1 MEFRFDVSLTEKDYL
16 DFNRFHALKS
26 PYGKK
31 GIKAFRIS
39 ITGLLLLIAA
49 TVMFV
54 SDFSSFSLIYAAVM
68 VVVTAILQFFIPR
81 FFFSSIKNSIKRMH
95 KAGTLG
101 YSPSSSF
108 EFSDESFTETTPTS
122 KTEQKYSAIQR
133 VCIDGDKAMYIYMSN
148 AMAYVLPMSCFSSAE
163 ERASFTKFLE
173 GKCLVEAYA

>member
-49 TVMFV
+49 TIMFV
-54 SDFSSFSLIYAAVM
+54 SEFSAFSLIYAAIM

-81 FFFSSIKNSIKRMH
+81 FFFSSIKNSIKRMQ
-95 KAGTLG
+95 KAGTLR
-101 YSPSSSF
+101 YSPSYSL
-108 EFSDESFTETTPTS
+108 EFSDESFTETTPERR
-122 KTEQKYSAIQR
+122 TEQKYSTVER
-133 VCIDGDKAMYIYMSN
+133 VCVDGEKAMYIYMSSN
-148 AMAYVLPMSCFSSAE
+148 MAYVLPISCFASAE
-163 ERASFTKFLE
+163 ERANFMKFLE
-173 GKCLVEAYA
+173 GKCLVEAYE

>member
-1 MEFRFDVSLTEKDYL
+1 MEFRFDVNLTEKDFL
-16 DFNRFHALKS
+16 DFNMFHAMKS

-54 SDFSSFSLIYAAVM
+54 SDFSSFSLIYAAIM

-108 EFSDESFTETTPTS
+108 EFSDESFTETTHTS

-133 VCIDGDKAMYIYMSN
+133 ACIDGDKAMYIYMSN
-148 AMAYVLPMSCFSSAE
+148 AMAYVLPMSCFASVE
-163 ERASFTKFLE
+163 ERANFTKFLE
-173 GKCLVEAYA
+173 GKCLVETYA

>member
-49 TVMFV
+49 TIMFV
-54 SDFSSFSLIYAAVM
+54 SEFSAFSLIYAAIM

-81 FFFSSIKNSIKRMH
+81 FFFSSIKNSIKRMQ
-95 KAGTLG
+95 KAGTLR
-101 YSPSSSF
+101 YSPSYSL
-108 EFSDESFTETTPTS
+108 EFSDESFTETTPERRTTS
-122 KTEQKYSAIQR
+122 PPPTPGCRTASCSVPTAWAAI
-133 VCIDGDKAMYIYMSN
+133 KS
-148 AMAYVLPMSCFSSAE
+148 
-163 ERASFTKFLE
+163 
-173 GKCLVEAYA
+173 

>member
-49 TVMFV
+49 TIMFV
-54 SDFSSFSLIYAAVM
+54 SEFSAFSLIYAAIM

-81 FFFSSIKNSIKRMH
+81 FFFSSIKNSIKRMQ
-95 KAGTLG
+95 KAGTLR
-101 YSPSSSF
+101 YSPSYSL
-108 EFSDESFTETTPTS
+108 EFSDESFTETTPERR
-122 KTEQKYSAIQR
+122 TEQKYSTIER
-133 VCIDGDKAMYIYMSN
+133 VCVAVTWHMFCLCL
-148 AMAYVLPMSCFSSAE
+148 ALLPRRNGQIS
-163 ERASFTKFLE
+163 
-173 GKCLVEAYA
+173 